1 MNRKT
6 TDVVA
11 DRGCTQDDRL
21 GEGRISTE
29 KIWPLEDFFFPS
41 SAGYG
46 CSAGSLM
53 WMVKACEG
61 HDMTLAEAL
70 WNVS

>member
-1 MNRKT
+1 MT
-6 TDVVA
+6 
-11 DRGCTQDDRL
+11 GFIGQDYGIYL
-21 GEGRISTE
+21 E
-29 KIWPLEDFFFPS
+29 EDFFFPS

-53 WMVKACEG
+53 RMVKACGG
-61 HDMTLAEAL
+61 HAMALAAAL